1 MRALVVDDEPAIVKT
16 VTRIFREHQVD
27 GVTDAESAVAKVHEI
42 HYDLIF
48 LDYRMPG
55 NDGEW
60 FLRHAKLTPKTK
72 VLLLTGFLDSTIVRT
87 MFDLGICGYVPKPF
101 RATEIRQQ
109 VELHFGLNALAG

>member
-16 VTRIFREHQVD
+16 VSRIFREHQMD
-27 GVTDAESAVAKVHEI
+27 GATDAESAIAKVRET

-55 NDGEW
+55 NNGEW
-60 FLRHAKLTPKTK
+60 FLRNANLTPKTK
-72 VLLLTGFLDSTIVRT
+72 VLLLTGFLDNNLVRV

-101 RATEIRQQ
+101 RAAEIRRQ
-109 VELHFGLNALAG
+109 VEMHLGVTAIAS